1 MASFDLRIYI
11 ENSLKPKPSHM
22 HFKKFSTIGLL
33 FFVSLIAKSQV
44 SIPEWRDSSLIPVSR
59 MVQHSEFLN
68 NMYSFPAKPR
78 SLWELGVKVG
88 APSIMGD
95 VSANYPAVGFGVH
108 LRKSLGYLLSIR
120 AEYFHGTPS
129 GLDWH
134 SSNNYNYNTAWAGNG
149 YLPNIR
155 SGNTFSPV
163 QDKVFYNYK
172 TSLNDLSVQGIFNLN
187 NVRFHKA
194 QPKFSLYSLVGIG
207 ITFYETKIDALKGT
221 NQKYA
226 FNSIQDATWENRNQV
241 RDQVKS
247 LLDGTYETKAE
258 VDPLKGSTL
267 FGMSSTISI
276 SGGIG
281 FAFKLSP
288 KINLA
293 VEDRIV
299 LTKTDLLDGQRW
311 ASTPIGDAAATPD
324 KDHYNFLSIG
334 LNINL
339 F

>member
-1 MASFDLRIYI
+1 
-11 ENSLKPKPSHM
+11 M
-22 HFKKFSTIGLL
+22 HVKKFSTIGFFL
-33 FFVSLIAKSQV
+33 FVSLIAKSQA
-44 SIPEWRDSSLIPVSR
+44 SLPEWRDSSLIPISR

-68 NMYSFPAKPR
+68 NMYSFPSKPR
-78 SLWELGVKVG
+78 SKWELGLKVG
-88 APSIMGD
+88 SPSIIGD
-95 VSANYPAVGFGVH
+95 VSANYPALGFGVH

-134 SSNNYNYNTAWAGNG
+134 ASKNYNYNTAWANNG
-149 YLPNIR
+149 YLGNIR
-155 SGNTFSPV
+155 TANNFNAA

-172 TSLNDLSVQGIFNLN
+172 TSINDISLQGVLNLN
-187 NVRFHKA
+187 NIRFHKA
-194 QPKFSLYSLVGIG
+194 SNKFSLYTIMGIG
-207 ITFYETKIDALKGT
+207 VTFYDTKVDALKGAS
-221 NQKYA
+221 QKYA
-226 FNSIQDATWENRNQV
+226 FNSIPDGTWENKNQV

-247 LLDGTYETKAE
+247 LLDGSYETSAE
-258 VDPLKGSTL
+258 KDPLKGSTL
-267 FGMSSTISI
+267 FGMTSTFSV
-276 SGGIG
+276 SGGLG

-293 VEDRIV
+293 IEDRIV
-299 LTKTDLLDGQRW
+299 LTRTDLLDGQRW
-311 ASTPIGDAAATPD
+311 AATPLGDAALTPD